1 MGTRPN
7 DAFLE
12 LVETMKRSAAALRD
26 AQVPFLLGGGLASWA
41 RGGPP
46 TDHDVD
52 FLVRERD
59 VERAEDALAAAG
71 LRLERPPEGWL
82 VKAWDGDVLV
92 DLIFRPAGGAVG
104 DEHFERATVLE
115 VAAQSLPVASIE
127 DVLAAKLL
135 ALTEQEPDFGQV
147 LEIARSLR
155 EQIDWDAIRVQ
166 VDRSPFGAAFFTLVE
181 RLGIVEAPVA
191 SGARA

>member
-1 MGTRPN
+1 MGTQPN
-7 DAFLE
+7 DQFLS

-26 AQVPFLLGGGLASWA
+26 AKVPFLLGGGLASWA

-52 FLVRERD
+52 LLVRERD
-59 VERAEDALAAAG
+59 VERAQEALAEAG
-71 LRLERPPEGWL
+71 FRIEQPPEGWL

-92 DLIFRPAGGAVG
+92 DVIFRPAGGAVG
-104 DEHFERATVLE
+104 DEHFERATVRE

-135 ALTEQEPDFGQV
+135 ALTEQEPDFGPV

-155 EQIDWDAIRVQ
+155 EQIDWDAVRDQ
-166 VDRSPFGAAFFTLVE
+166 VERTPFGAAFFTLVE
-181 RLGIVEAPVA
+181 RLGIVPERVG
-191 SGARA
+191 SSS